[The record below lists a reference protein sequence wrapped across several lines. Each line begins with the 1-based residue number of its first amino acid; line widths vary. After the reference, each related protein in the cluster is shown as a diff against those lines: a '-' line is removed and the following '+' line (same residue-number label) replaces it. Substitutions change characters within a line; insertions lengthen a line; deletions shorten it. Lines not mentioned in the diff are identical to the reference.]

1 MYYFEILWD
10 SLFGW
15 IPSVVSAILLL
26 ALALILALV
35 AKRIVKKLF
44 NKLNLEKHTD
54 KIGLSEDEL
63 EGTIG
68 FIGNLTFL
76 IVFLLF
82 LPGVL
87 DNLGMS
93 NVALPITSL
102 ASRFLDYIPNIIAAV
117 VILAVG
123 LFVAKLVRQLITA
136 VLKKLNL
143 DKIQD
148 KVGIST
154 DESTTISSVLAYIV
168 YVLIL
173 IPIITAALEA
183 LSISAISIPAVNMLN
198 QILSFLPFVFAA
210 IIILI
215 IGIFI
220 ARIVGKLLQ
229 RYCPPLG
236 PTS

>member
-54 KIGLSEDEL
+54 KIGRSEDEL

-102 ASRFLDYIPNIIAAV
+102 ASRFLDYIPNIIV
-117 VILAVG
+117 SCYSSS
-123 LFVAKLVRQLITA
+123 RLICCQIGSTTYYCSI
-136 VLKKLNL
+136 KKLNL

-148 KVGIST
+148 KVGISQMR
-154 DESTTISSVLAYIV
+154 VLQFLLFW
-168 YVLIL
+168 LI
-173 IPIITAALEA
+173 
-183 LSISAISIPAVNMLN
+183 
-198 QILSFLPFVFAA
+198 
-210 IIILI
+210 
-215 IGIFI
+215 
-220 ARIVGKLLQ
+220 
-229 RYCPPLG
+229 
-236 PTS
+236 